1 MGVSDADFTSA
12 KDRVGTL
19 SEDPGNEVK
28 LKMYALFKQVIK
40 GGNVQGSVLA
50 SNFAKQN
57 IQTEHVLCTL
67 NANLSSNP
75 DF

>member
-1 MGVSDADFTSA
+1 MLSLIIRLGSLHRTSLVPRQCLHRGAVMGVSDADFTSA

-40 GGNVQGSVLA
+40 GGNV
-50 SNFAKQN
+50 
-57 IQTEHVLCTL
+57 
-67 NANLSSNP
+67 
-75 DF
+75 